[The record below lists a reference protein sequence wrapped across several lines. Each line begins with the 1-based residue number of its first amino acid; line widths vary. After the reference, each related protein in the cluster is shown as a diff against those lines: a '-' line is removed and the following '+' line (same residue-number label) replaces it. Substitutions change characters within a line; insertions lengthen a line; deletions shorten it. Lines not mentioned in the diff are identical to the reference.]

1 MVGRLVVERQPNIPD
16 GGTFRTWFT
25 FIVDGESMA
34 FFIDA
39 KAPAGL
45 ADGKR
50 FAIRFDAKAVSEQV
64 RKHKGD
70 AAARACEA
78 AVLRED
84 RALSLAATFRRAAAL
99 TQNKLKSKQQSQVIQ
114 LVHVSQ
120 EKATTEFGEKS
131 VEKLAAC
138 GVSENDVAKLMRL
151 KYTAALK
158 NKARDKCGASKAT
171 ADVRVYVWV
180 RPTAAGGVQLDLRPV
195 LSKRSLYLVSKSRTN
210 PVPKRRLVGWG
221 HSISSVKERLEE
233 SWSSWW
239 TSRRTSRTDLAQ
251 SAPLYRPRP
260 SQWTSVPTPTRA
272 SF

>member
-1 MVGRLVVERQPNIPD
+1 MVGRLVVERQPGIPD

-25 FIVDGESMA
+25 FVVDGESMA

-39 KAPAGL
+39 EAPAGL

-50 FAIRFDAKAVSEQV
+50 FAIRFDAKAVSEHV

-84 RALSLAATFRRAAAL
+84 RALSLAATFRRAATL
-99 TQNKLKSKQQSQVIQ
+99 TQKKLRSSQQSQVIK
-114 LVHVSQ
+114 LVRVSE
-120 EKATTEFGEKS
+120 EKATSEFGEKS
-131 VEKLAAC
+131 VEVLAAC
-138 GVSENDVAKLMRL
+138 GVSQNDVAKLMRL
-151 KYTAALK
+151 KDTAALTDK
-158 NKARDKCGASKAT
+158 TRDKCSASKA
-171 ADVRVYVWV
+171 AAVRVHAFV

-195 LSKRSLYLVSKSRTN
+195 LPKRSLYLVSKTRTN
-210 PVPKRRLVGWG
+210 PVPKQRLVGLG

-239 TSRRTSRTDLAQ
+239 TSRRTPGTELAQ
-251 SAPLYRPRP
+251 SAPLLYRP
-260 SQWTSVPTPTRA
+260 SWTSMPTRTRA
-272 SF
+272 SCSF